1 MTQNK
6 WYFLSQD
13 QVLSHFQTNPKTGLT
28 SKQVDDYRTQYG
40 LNEMTMKKG
49 KSALLRFWLQIHQP
63 LIYVLLI
70 SATIA
75 LYFGEYVD
83 ASVIYGVV
91 VVNAV
96 MGFVQ
101 EDKALKALDSLSKS
115 ITVKTHVIRDNDVLE
130 IDSKDVQSAT
140 TIHEPMPRERD
151 AHCQYQLDKP
161 PKRDAQQP

>member
-13 QVLSHFQTNPKTGLT
+13 QALSHSQTNPKTGLT
-28 SKQVDDYRTQYG
+28 SKQVDDYRAQYG

-75 LYFGEYVD
+75 LF
-83 ASVIYGVV
+83 I
-91 VVNAV
+91 
-96 MGFVQ
+96 F
-101 EDKALKALDSLSKS
+101 SK
-115 ITVKTHVIRDNDVLE
+115 
-130 IDSKDVQSAT
+130 
-140 TIHEPMPRERD
+140 
-151 AHCQYQLDKP
+151 
-161 PKRDAQQP
+161 